1 MKATEVEVGDFISND
16 LGELFKKEKRLL
28 LQFEDYCRQHNKS
41 IQLRYY
47 VAADD
52 LFILKIKLK
61 NGNNGEIKDC

>member
-1 MKATEVEVGDFISND
+1 LKATEVEVGDFISND

-41 IQLRYY
+41 IQLQYY
-47 VAADD
+47 IAADD

-61 NGNNGEIKDC
+61 NGNNGEIKNC

>member
-1 MKATEVEVGDFISND
+1 LKATEVEVGDFISND